1 MFKKIYWKFSI
12 PILIIIILGISL
24 NGLNN
29 YFSHKN
35 YILDSVEEEARLKIE
50 EITGKME
57 DRIENARITEEAVNR
72 YLIMVAKAIAE
83 HMAVIPEEEYNYV
96 LRDMARKLNI
106 QEINISN
113 ENGIIQ
119 WSNMNNVIG
128 FDYYSDEQSRP
139 FLDILN
145 NKIDVLAQDAQVRG
159 IDKTLFKYVG
169 VARADRKGIVQIGVE
184 PKTLQ
189 ELFDQID
196 IVTLAQTEKYGRN
209 GYIYITD
216 LKGKILSYPDANML
230 GKSIDSFSWGKEIIA
245 KENGSVTYF
254 YEGRELLNHFAKYDD
269 YIVNVV
275 LPTAE
280 FMGSINNLRISFIV
294 SLISTLVIVTLI
306 ILINVRQMVR
316 PLLKATDLAQEVAGG
331 NLQVNPLAY
340 NSKDEIGILSKSLD
354 NMLESLRTIIGRIM
368 NIANH
373 VAASSEEL
381 SASGE
386 QVGLAAQEVSGAM
399 QNVASGAEEQ
409 SAQVEE
415 SIGYINTLIKE
426 INDVEENTRAMV
438 EFANGVMDSIEEGN
452 KSLKD
457 TIEKVVNV
465 KKDFRDVAANINS
478 LVKLSEEIEA
488 IVDIIN
494 GIAGQTNLLALNAA
508 IEAARAGEAGR
519 GFSVVADEIRD
530 LAEESSNSTEK
541 ISVLIKEIQN
551 SITGAVNEME
561 ENSDSID
568 ESVKNIGETGKIFN
582 KINMLAQKLLE
593 QINDIYNRAD
603 KVKDTGTKVIE
614 ASNQVLVVSQDA
626 ASNAEEVA
634 AASEEQ
640 GAATEEIINASNE
653 LAEMANE
660 LAETINRFKI

>member
-1 MFKKIYWKFSI
+1 MFRKIYWKFSI
-12 PILIIIILGISL
+12 PILLIFLLGALSIGL
-24 NGLNN
+24 NG
-29 YFSHKN
+29 YFSQKN
-35 YILDSVEEEARLKIE
+35 YILNSVEEEARLKIE
-50 EITGKME
+50 EIMRMLE
-57 DRIENARITEEAVNR
+57 DKIESARVTEEAVNR
-72 YLIMVAKAIAE
+72 YMIMVAKAIAE
-83 HMAVIPEEEYNYV
+83 YMAVIPEEDFNFT
-96 LRDMARKLNI
+96 LRNLANKLNLP
-106 QEINISN
+106 EIHITD
-113 ENGIIQ
+113 EKGVVQ
-119 WSNMNNVIG
+119 WSNQASIIG
-128 FDYYSDEQSRP
+128 LNFNSSEQTKP
-139 FLDILN
+139 FLDILSN
-145 NKIDVLAQDAQVRG
+145 RIDALAQDAREIG
-159 IDKTLFKYVG
+159 IDKSLFKYVG
-169 VARADRKGIVQIGVE
+169 VARVDKKGIVQIGVE

-189 ELFDQID
+189 ELYDQID
-196 IVTLAQTEKYGRN
+196 IVALARAEKYGNN
-209 GYIYITD
+209 GYVYVTD
-216 LKGKILSYPDANML
+216 LNGKILSHPDRDLVGTN
-230 GKSIDSFSWGKEIIA
+230 IDSYTWGKQILER
-245 KENGSVTYF
+245 ESGSFTYL
-254 YEGRELLNHFAKYDD
+254 YEGIELLNHFRKYGD
-269 YIVNVV
+269 YIINVI
-275 LPTAE
+275 LPTE
-280 FMGSINNLRISFIV
+280 EYMTPLNTLKTTFFT
-294 SLISTLVIVTLI
+294 SLIVTLLFI
-306 ILINVRQMVR
+306 TTILLINVRQLVK
-316 PLLKATDLAQEVAGG
+316 PILKASRLAQEVAGG
-331 NLQVNPLAY
+331 NLQVNPLGY
-340 NSKDEIGILSKSLD
+340 NSKDEIGILSYSLD

-386 QVGLAAQEVSGAM
+386 QVGLATQEVSSAI

-409 SAQVEE
+409 SAQIEE
-415 SIGYINTLIKE
+415 SIGYINALIKE

-457 TIEKVVNV
+457 TIQKVVNV

-582 KINMLAQKLLE
+582 NINMLAQKLLE
-593 QINDIYNRAD
+593 QINDIYNRAE

-640 GAATEEIINASNE
+640 GAATEEIISASNE

-660 LAETINRFKI
+660 LAETINRFRI

>member
-1 MFKKIYWKFSI
+1 MS
-12 PILIIIILGISL
+12 
-24 NGLNN
+24 
-29 YFSHKN
+29 
-35 YILDSVEEEARLKIE
+35 
-50 EITGKME
+50 
-57 DRIENARITEEAVNR
+57 NR
-72 YLIMVAKAIAE
+72 
-83 HMAVIPEEEYNYV
+83 
-96 LRDMARKLNI
+96 
-106 QEINISN
+106 
-113 ENGIIQ
+113 
-119 WSNMNNVIG
+119 
-128 FDYYSDEQSRP
+128 RP
-139 FLDILN
+139 FLDILSN
-145 NKIDVLAQDAQVRG
+145 RVDALAQDALERG
-159 IDKTLFKYVG
+159 IDKSLFKYVG
-169 VARADRKGIVQIGVE
+169 VARVDKKGIVQIGVE

-189 ELFDQID
+189 ELYDQID
-196 IVTLAQTEKYGRN
+196 LVALARAEKYGNN
-209 GYIYITD
+209 GYIYVTD
-216 LKGKILSYPDANML
+216 LKGKILSHPDRNL
-230 GKSIDSFSWGKEIIA
+230 VGTNIDSYTWGKQSLER
-245 KENGSVTYF
+245 ESGSFTYL
-254 YEGRELLNHFAKYDD
+254 YEGREATKYNFSKYGD
-269 YIVNVV
+269 YIINVI
-275 LPTAE
+275 LPTEEYMAPL
-280 FMGSINNLRISFIV
+280 NNLKTTFFT
-294 SLISTLVIVTLI
+294 SLTITLI
-306 ILINVRQMVR
+306 VVTVILLINVRQLVK
-316 PLLKATDLAQEVAGG
+316 PILKASRLAQEVAGG
-331 NLQVNPLAY
+331 NLQVNPLGY
-340 NSKDEIGILSKSLD
+340 NSKDEIGILSYSLD

-368 NIANH
+368 KIANH

-386 QVGLAAQEVSGAM
+386 QVGLAAQEVSSAI

-415 SIGYINTLIKE
+415 SIGYINALIKE

-457 TIEKVVNV
+457 TIQKVVNV

-582 KINMLAQKLLE
+582 NINMLAQKLLE
-593 QINDIYNRAD
+593 QINDIYNRAE

-640 GAATEEIINASNE
+640 GAATEEIISASNE

-660 LAETINRFKI
+660 LAETINRFRI

>member
-1 MFKKIYWKFSI
+1 
-12 PILIIIILGISL
+12 
-24 NGLNN
+24 
-29 YFSHKN
+29 
-35 YILDSVEEEARLKIE
+35 
-50 EITGKME
+50 
-57 DRIENARITEEAVNR
+57 
-72 YLIMVAKAIAE
+72 
-83 HMAVIPEEEYNYV
+83 
-96 LRDMARKLNI
+96 
-106 QEINISN
+106 
-113 ENGIIQ
+113 
-119 WSNMNNVIG
+119 
-128 FDYYSDEQSRP
+128 
-139 FLDILN
+139 
-145 NKIDVLAQDAQVRG
+145 
-159 IDKTLFKYVG
+159 
-169 VARADRKGIVQIGVE
+169 
-184 PKTLQ
+184 
-189 ELFDQID
+189 
-196 IVTLAQTEKYGRN
+196 
-209 GYIYITD
+209 
-216 LKGKILSYPDANML
+216 
-230 GKSIDSFSWGKEIIA
+230 
-245 KENGSVTYF
+245 
-254 YEGRELLNHFAKYDD
+254 
-269 YIVNVV
+269 
-275 LPTAE
+275 
-280 FMGSINNLRISFIV
+280 MGSINNLRISFIV

-541 ISVLIKEIQN
+541 SV
-551 SITGAVNEME
+551 
-561 ENSDSID
+561 
-568 ESVKNIGETGKIFN
+568 F
-582 KINMLAQKLLE
+582 
-593 QINDIYNRAD
+593 
-603 KVKDTGTKVIE
+603 
-614 ASNQVLVVSQDA
+614 
-626 ASNAEEVA
+626 
-634 AASEEQ
+634 
-640 GAATEEIINASNE
+640 
-653 LAEMANE
+653 
-660 LAETINRFKI
+660 

>member
-1 MFKKIYWKFSI
+1 M
-12 PILIIIILGISL
+12 
-24 NGLNN
+24 
-29 YFSHKN
+29 
-35 YILDSVEEEARLKIE
+35 
-50 EITGKME
+50 
-57 DRIENARITEEAVNR
+57 
-72 YLIMVAKAIAE
+72 
-83 HMAVIPEEEYNYV
+83 
-96 LRDMARKLNI
+96 
-106 QEINISN
+106 
-113 ENGIIQ
+113 
-119 WSNMNNVIG
+119 
-128 FDYYSDEQSRP
+128 
-139 FLDILN
+139 
-145 NKIDVLAQDAQVRG
+145 
-159 IDKTLFKYVG
+159 
-169 VARADRKGIVQIGVE
+169 
-184 PKTLQ
+184 
-189 ELFDQID
+189 
-196 IVTLAQTEKYGRN
+196 
-209 GYIYITD
+209 
-216 LKGKILSYPDANML
+216 
-230 GKSIDSFSWGKEIIA
+230 
-245 KENGSVTYF
+245 
-254 YEGRELLNHFAKYDD
+254 
-269 YIVNVV
+269 
-275 LPTAE
+275 
-280 FMGSINNLRISFIV
+280 
-294 SLISTLVIVTLI
+294 
-306 ILINVRQMVR
+306 
-316 PLLKATDLAQEVAGG
+316 LKASDLAQEVAGG

-603 KVKDTGTKVIE
+603 KVKDTGT
-614 ASNQVLVVSQDA
+614 
-626 ASNAEEVA
+626 
-634 AASEEQ
+634 
-640 GAATEEIINASNE
+640 
-653 LAEMANE
+653 
-660 LAETINRFKI
+660 